1 MILFSLIDEIG
12 IYSTVCC
19 HHHNP
24 NDLCKAKFDSGGFD
38 KVYIDM
44 VRAFICECILNS
56 LSWVFTME

>member
-1 MILFSLIDEIG
+1 MFMFSLYVRFDNDPFSLIDEIG

-44 VRAFICECILNS
+44 VWAFICE
-56 LSWVFTME
+56 